1 MAADQAFFV
10 QDPVKECPAQKDADR
25 GILAVLLAYE
35 GINYGVMLLFTPRK
49 MAMDEAEKTII
60 EEVADDIAVGLYRLY
75 LEKKREGTERAAQR
89 SRVRFTI
96 LIENS
101 LNFISIIQNHSTV
114 YKNPGLRTDI
124 PHSLETIFLI

>member
-1 MAADQAFFV
+1 
-10 QDPVKECPAQKDADR
+10 
-25 GILAVLLAYE
+25 VLLAYE

-89 SRVRFTI
+89 SRVRFKI